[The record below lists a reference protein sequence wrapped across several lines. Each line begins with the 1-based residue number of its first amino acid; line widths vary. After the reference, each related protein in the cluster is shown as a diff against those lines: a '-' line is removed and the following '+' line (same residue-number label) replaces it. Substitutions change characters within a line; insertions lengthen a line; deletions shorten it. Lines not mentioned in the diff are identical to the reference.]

1 MPVNYAINLKR
12 MCGIKSKFYMLEKIS
27 KVISLSLVSLL
38 ILGISSVKAI
48 EVTVTPPRVEL
59 DISGKQTRSNSIKI
73 TNLSDKP
80 AEMKAYVRNW
90 IMDEK
95 NHLQD
100 SPSNEQ
106 SLDQWIVFT
115 PSRFT
120 IPPRSTQT
128 VRFAIRPKIK
138 PTPGEYRAVIYLEE
152 IPSNS
157 PDAVES
163 VGRIGVVVYGNAGE
177 IKRVGTINS
186 VTVDSQPN
194 AIKAVFDVSNKGNAH
209 VRMAGQYAIWRAA
222 NYPGA
227 KATQRIDG
235 AGSSKAKLPTN
246 VVQAGIL
253 EFPPVLPNNRR
264 QLVLPLIGK
273 LPPGN
278 YVLDVNAN
286 LSGMAV
292 DTGIPF
298 TVPPAA
304 NASQP
309 ASSPASSRINSA
321 IQGIPAKR

>member
-1 MPVNYAINLKR
+1 M
-12 MCGIKSKFYMLEKIS
+12 FQKIA
-27 KVISLSLVSLL
+27 KVITLSCISLFAW
-38 ILGISSVKAI
+38 GMSSVHAI

-59 DISGKQTRSNSIKI
+59 NISGKQTRSTSIKI
-73 TNLSDKP
+73 TNLSSKP

-95 NHLQD
+95 NRLQD

-120 IPPRSTQT
+120 IPPRGTQI
-128 VRFAIRPKIK
+128 VRFAIRPKVK
-138 PTPGEYRAVIYLEE
+138 PVPGEYRAVIYLEE

-157 PDAVES
+157 ASDAIES
-163 VGRIGVVVYGNAGE
+163 VGRIGVIVYGNAGE
-177 IKRVGTINS
+177 IKRVGTVNS
-186 VTVDSQPN
+186 VTVDTKPN
-194 AIKAVFDVSNKGNAH
+194 AIKAVFDVSNTGNAH
-209 VRMAGQYAIWRAA
+209 IRMGGQYAIWRAG

-227 KATQRIDG
+227 KATEPING
-235 AGSSKAKLPTN
+235 AGNSKAKLPAN
-246 VVQAGIL
+246 VVEAGTIEL
-253 EFPPVLPNNRR
+253 PPILPNNRR
-264 QLVLPLIGK
+264 QLVLPLVGK

-309 ASSPASSRINSA
+309 ASNPASSRINSA
-321 IQGIPAKR
+321 IQSIPIKK